1 MRGKWFETRAIAGVD
16 RPVIYGLIGT
26 VLLATSAQAEHV
38 PGPVDPEIVGEWS
51 CGRTMIEITHFGSI
65 DLSGEDARTGVIR
78 AGEGMLVIIWGSGS
92 RSDWSYA
99 AGDGALILGTDRG
112 ANYACLDAH

>member
-1 MRGKWFETRAIAGVD
+1 M
-16 RPVIYGLIGT
+16 IYGHIAA

-51 CGRTMIEITHFGSI
+51 CGTTRIAITPFGSI
-65 DLSGEDARTGVIR
+65 DLSGEDSRTGLIR
-78 AGEGMLVIIWGSGS
+78 AGEGMLVIVWGSGS

-99 AGDGALILGTDRG
+99 AGDGALILATDRG